1 MSSLGKLTATHIK
14 SDNKETNFN
23 IAIVLALEGPRLLNR
38 WKVQGWL
45 TDCCLPW
52 TLAQYLWKCLSSY
65 LWFYWSAFKVDK
77 KKIHFLSRK
86 HLLIWSW
93 IWFYWFLLVRL
104 NFYQLKIRFLLLH
117 RRRSLSMLNRRSPNS
132 TFITASNEAISC
144 LNDMTKTLKLKSIW
158 LLLWLMQGSLVTLSF
173 KIKLYR

>member
-1 MSSLGKLTATHIK
+1 MSYVHTYRLVFDLHMLQAWTRTPGSGLTM
-14 SDNKETNFN
+14 
-23 IAIVLALEGPRLLNR
+23 LLLC
-38 WKVQGWL
+38 WQSSWCWL

-65 LWFYWSAFKVDK
+65 IWFYWSAFKVDK

-93 IWFYWFLLVRL
+93 IRFSWFLLVRL

-132 TFITASNEAISC
+132 TFITASNEAISI
-144 LNDMTKTLKLKSIW
+144 LLEWYDKNFKTSKSIW